1 MGHALENTIE
11 SVEKAIDLKVDGI
24 EIDVFKSK
32 SGELIV
38 YHDPSLSRLSNST
51 AFIEQISLDSIK
63 KIELIGGLSIP
74 TLNEVI
80 DIIPEKIFLNI
91 ELKGENTAYETNKI
105 IIKYLSESNLTSS
118 KFIISSFRWDE
129 LKKFR
134 NVNKDVPIAILV
146 DSLYKIDNAIK
157 LAKEINAVAL
167 NPNNKF
173 ITKEI
178 VKKIQSNNIK
188 VYPYTINTPKNIN
201 RMKSM
206 GVDAIITDFPER
218 INNIKPNEY
227 NNLTMKKIYLI
238 LCILGIALPYY
249 NLFNFLKINNWSMD
263 GFFSLLYENYAVSML
278 SMDLTVAA
286 SSFLIFL
293 IYSYR
298 KSPTKI
304 IRYLLPMFLVGFS
317 LALPLYLYDNHKSN

>member
-1 MGHALENTIE
+1 MKKLLSPLLLIFLFSNCNNTPDLIVIGHRGAMGHALENTIE

-32 SGELIV
+32 SGEIIV

-134 NVNKDVPIAILV
+134 NINKDVPIAILV

-173 ITKEI
+173 ITKKI

-188 VYPYTINTPKNIN
+188 VYPYTINTPKNIK
-201 RMKSM
+201 RMKSI
-206 GVDAIITDFPER
+206 GVDAIITDYPER
-218 INNIKPNEY
+218 INNN
-227 NNLTMKKIYLI
+227 
-238 LCILGIALPYY
+238 
-249 NLFNFLKINNWSMD
+249 
-263 GFFSLLYENYAVSML
+263 
-278 SMDLTVAA
+278 
-286 SSFLIFL
+286 
-293 IYSYR
+293 
-298 KSPTKI
+298 
-304 IRYLLPMFLVGFS
+304 
-317 LALPLYLYDNHKSN
+317 